1 MTIQLPKHLNKIRES
16 VYTADDLIDFE
27 NEVKKHYENGEI
39 KAPIHLSKGNE
50 NQLIEIFK
58 YISKDDWVFSSWRNH
73 YHALL
78 HGVSKQSLLKDIIAG
93 RSMNTNSVKPKFYS
107 SSIVG
112 GIIPIATGV
121 AQSIKIQNKKNK
133 VWCFIGDMTYETG
146 IFHESYKFS
155 RNFELPLEFIVEDN
169 TLSTNTPTKETWG
182 IKNSTIPKD
191 IIYYKYERDYPHHG
205 TGNWVLF

>member
-1 MTIQLPKHLNKIRES
+1 MKIQLPKHLKKIRES

-58 YISKDDWVFSSWRNH
+58 YISEDDWVFSSWRNH

-78 HGVSKQSLLKDIIAG
+78 HGVNKQSLLKDIISG
-93 RSMNTNSVKPKFYS
+93 RSMNTNSINPKFYS

-121 AQSIKIQNKKNK
+121 AQSIKTQNKKNK

>member
-1 MTIQLPKHLNKIRES
+1 MKIQFPNHLNKVRNSNYS
-16 VYTADDLIDFE
+16 VEDLINFE

-39 KAPIHLSKGNE
+39 RSPIHLSKGNE
-50 NQLIEIFK
+50 NEVIEIFK
-58 YISKDDWVFSSWRNH
+58 YISEDDWVFSSWRNH

-78 HGVSKQSLLKDIIAG
+78 HGINKQVLLDDIISG
-93 RSMNTNSVKPKFYS
+93 RSMSTNSINPKFYS

-121 AQSIKIQNKKNK
+121 AKAIKDKNEKNK

-155 RNFELPLEFIVEDN
+155 RNFKLPLEFVVEDN
-169 TLSTNTPTKETWG
+169 NLSTNTPTNETWG
-182 IKNSTIPKD
+182 LKSRNIPKD
-191 IIYYKYERDYPHHG
+191 IIYYKYDRGYPHHG

>member
-1 MTIQLPKHLNKIRES
+1 M
-16 VYTADDLIDFE
+16 
-27 NEVKKHYENGEI
+27 
-39 KAPIHLSKGNE
+39 SKGNE

-58 YISKDDWVFSSWRNH
+58 YISEDDWVFSSWRNH

-78 HGVSKQSLLKDIIAG
+78 HGVNKQSLLKDIISG
-93 RSMNTNSVKPKFYS
+93 RSMNTNSINPKFYS